1 MVDRVFE
8 LEVCTLH
15 AVNTPPKYFLI
26 TRAFYAYFAAELHFT
41 LYHHVA
47 DRIVDAEIIVGL
59 VRFDTYVTAM
69 LILFDLMVK
78 VRLLPLLE
86 ISLLIF
92 L

>member
-8 LEVCTLH
+8 WEVCTLH
-15 AVNTPPKYFLI
+15 AVNTPPKYFLL
-26 TRAFYAYFAAELHFT
+26 TRAFYAYFAAELCFT

-47 DRIVDAEIIVGL
+47 NRIVDAEIIVGL
-59 VRFDTYVTAM
+59 VRFDAYVAA
-69 LILFDLMVK
+69 ILFDLMVK

-92 L
+92 F